1 MLRKEGEGK
10 NEKIIS
16 SPRRLQTSKPSQ
28 AFLVPIA
35 IIIAGAMIS
44 GAVVYSNKY
53 KANLAGSVGKALP
66 SQEDVN
72 QPPAE
77 DLNKVYEVSAD
88 DDPFIGPKDAKITL
102 IEFSDFECPY
112 CQKVVP
118 TMKELAKTY
127 GDKIKIV
134 FRNFPLDF
142 HPNAKTAALAS
153 ECADDQGKFWPYH
166 DKLFENQKKLDL
178 ESLKSYAKELG
189 FNTSEFNKCLDSKK
203 YEAEVA
209 KDAQDGQ
216 NASVSGTPTF
226 FINGRKVE
234 GAQPIDQFKKVIEEE
249 LKK

>member
-16 SPRRLQTSKPSQ
+16 SPSRLQ

-66 SQEDVN
+66 TQEEE
-72 QPPAE
+72 QQQAPAE
-77 DLNKVYEVSAD
+77 DPNKVYEVSTD
-88 DDPFIGPKDAKITL
+88 DDPFIGPKDAKVTL
-102 IEFSDFECPY
+102 IEFSDFECSF
-112 CQKVVP
+112 CGKNVP
-118 TMKELAKTY
+118 TIKELAKTY

-134 FRNFPLDF
+134 FRDFPLDF
-142 HPNAKTAALAS
+142 HPNAKTAAMAAG
-153 ECADDQGKFWPYH
+153 CANDQGKFWQYH

-189 FNTSEFNKCLDSKK
+189 LNASEFSKCLDSKK
-203 YEAEVA
+203 HESEVT

-216 NASVSGTPTF
+216 KASVTGTPTS

-234 GAQPIDQFKKVIEEE
+234 GAQPIDQFKKIIDEE